1 MFLNQEL
8 LQGCEELFD
17 QVSNE
22 IGCEELDE
30 AISSL
35 RSFLEKDV
43 DGFTHYS
50 DDKLAY
56 VVQSRLEEIWRM
68 ITREEKIEN
77 SDLVDA
83 YQELLALT
91 EDASGYEAE
100 DPDDDELIEDYE
112 DQRENDLEEDEES

>member
-8 LQGCEELFD
+8 LQGCEELFE
-17 QVSNE
+17 QISNE
-22 IGCEELDE
+22 SGCEELNE

-56 VVQSRLEEIWRM
+56 AVQSRLEEIWIM
-68 ITREEKIEN
+68 ISREEKNEN
-77 SDLVDA
+77 CNLVDV

-91 EDASGYEAE
+91 EDACGYEADDVVESYE
-100 DPDDDELIEDYE
+100 DKIEDDLAEDDE
-112 DQRENDLEEDEES
+112 

>member
-17 QVSNE
+17 QILNE
-22 IGCEELDE
+22 SGCEELDE
-30 AISSL
+30 EISSL

-50 DDKLAY
+50 DEKLAY
-56 VVQSRLEEIWRM
+56 AVQSRLEEIWMM
-68 ITREEKIEN
+68 ITRGEKEEN
-77 SDLVDA
+77 SDLVDI

-91 EDASGYEAE
+91 EDASGFEAE
-100 DPDDDELIEDYE
+100 DPNDDEPIEDYE
-112 DQRENDLEEDEES
+112 NQREVDSEEYEE

>member
-8 LQGCEELFD
+8 LQCCEELFD

-22 IGCEELDE
+22 NGSEELNA

-35 RSFLEKDV
+35 RLFLEKDV

-56 VVQSRLEEIWRM
+56 AAQSRLEEIWGL
-68 ITREEKIEN
+68 IAREEKSKN

-91 EDASGYEAE
+91 GDASGYEVE
-100 DPDDDELIEDYE
+100 DPDDELVEDYE
-112 DQRENDLEEDEES
+112 DQRESDLEKDEE

>member
-22 IGCEELDE
+22 SGCEELDE

-56 VVQSRLEEIWRM
+56 AVQSRLEEIWRM

-100 DPDDDELIEDYE
+100 DPDDDEVIEDYE
-112 DQRENDLEEDEES
+112 DQHENDLEEDEY